1 MAQTPFKARLGLET
15 PTGQDVNS
23 GGDIKINGVSINTGG
38 TLDNVFYLDTQDMDD
53 VADGTTYVKTENN
66 LTDDLKT
73 NYDSAY
79 THSTTTGNPHSVTK
93 TDVGLENVVNADTTN
108 ADNISDGLTNAII
121 TLAQETNFETAYSKA
136 HDQNTDTGTS
146 SDDFSI
152 GDGTDTD
159 KTITANN
166 GDANAPQLKYNSST
180 NTWQYSNDGTTF
192 NDMGSGSGG
201 STEVV
206 YLEVTQATH
215 GFDNDFIY
223 NNGTTWVKAQA
234 DNETTTATHF
244 AVRVDDNTFNAVV
257 IGEVDVTGLLDDDGQ
272 ALVNNTF
279 YFLSQTVAGKL
290 ATAEPTTGI
299 KQVVIKTNT
308 TNNATISI
316 EIPFDLSEPS
326 NLAYTD
332 VSNTFT
338 DVQVIKK
345 TSTSA
350 FTVENDSGESIFNVD
365 TDGNAVT
372 IGSNY
377 TAPTLDNEVAT
388 KKYVDDN
395 SGGGN
400 TSIILSN
407 NNSILSS
414 SWVDDTGVSGY
425 WYADISNANI
435 LSTDSVE
442 VNFQLASIPNTAT
455 ILSVTQSFTGY
466 VRIYSTEAVSSNL
479 TADLVIQRGA

>member
-53 VADGTTYVKTENN
+53 IADGTAYVKTENN

-79 THSTTTGNPHSVTK
+79 THSTTTTGNPHSVTK
-93 TDVGLENVVNADTTN
+93 TDVGLGNVVNVDTTN
-108 ADNISDGLTNAII
+108 ADNISDGTTNAII
-121 TLAQETNFETAYSKA
+121 TLTQEANFETAYSKS

-159 KTITANN
+159 KTISIDN
-166 GDANAPQLKYNSST
+166 GDANAPQLKYNAST

-192 NDMGSGSGG
+192 ND
-201 STEVV
+201 
-206 YLEVTQATH
+206 
-215 GFDNDFIY
+215 I
-223 NNGTTWVKAQA
+223 GT
-234 DNETTTATHF
+234 
-244 AVRVDDNTFNAVV
+244 
-257 IGEVDVTGLLDDDGQ
+257 L
-272 ALVNNTF
+272 
-279 YFLSQTVAGKL
+279 
-290 ATAEPTTGI
+290 
-299 KQVVIKTNT
+299 
-308 TNNATISI
+308 
-316 EIPFDLSEPS
+316 PS
-326 NLAYTD
+326 NLVYTD
-332 VSNTFT
+332 QENTFT
-338 DVQVIKK
+338 ETQIIPAIKPSVD
-345 TSTSA
+345 STTA
-350 FTVENDSGESIFNVD
+350 IQITKADGITPVMNID
-365 TDGNAVT
+365 TTNAGKVT
-372 IGSNY
+372 IGATY

-395 SGGGN
+395 SGGEN

-407 NNSILSS
+407 NNSISSS
-414 SWVDDTGVSGY
+414 SWVDDTDVSGY

-455 ILSVTQSFTGY
+455 ILSVTQSFAGY

>member
-53 VADGTTYVKTENN
+53 IADGTAYVKTENN

-79 THSTTTGNPHSVTK
+79 THSTTTTGNPHSVTK
-93 TDVGLENVVNADTTN
+93 TDVGLGNVVNVDTTN
-108 ADNISDGLTNAII
+108 ADNISDGTTNAII
-121 TLAQETNFETAYSKA
+121 TLTQEANFETAYSKA

-159 KTITANN
+159 KTISIDN

-192 NDMGSGSGG
+192 NDMGSG
-201 STEVV
+201 
-206 YLEVTQATH
+206 
-215 GFDNDFIY
+215 
-223 NNGTTWVKAQA
+223 
-234 DNETTTATHF
+234 
-244 AVRVDDNTFNAVV
+244 
-257 IGEVDVTGLLDDDGQ
+257 
-272 ALVNNTF
+272 
-279 YFLSQTVAGKL
+279 
-290 ATAEPTTGI
+290 
-299 KQVVIKTNT
+299 
-308 TNNATISI
+308 
-316 EIPFDLSEPS
+316 
-326 NLAYTD
+326 
-332 VSNTFT
+332 
-338 DVQVIKK
+338 
-345 TSTSA
+345 
-350 FTVENDSGESIFNVD
+350 
-365 TDGNAVT
+365 
-372 IGSNY
+372 
-377 TAPTLDNEVAT
+377 
-388 KKYVDDN
+388 
-395 SGGGN
+395 GGN
-400 TSIILSN
+400 TGIILSN

-414 SWVDDTGVSGY
+414 SWVDDTGTSGY

-442 VNFQLASIPNTAT
+442 VNFQLASIPNTTT